1 MIHPQDRSFIG
12 RTAPGIK
19 RWQSQRGYAQVGNSN
34 DVKVNHA
41 MDEKSLPDYL
51 SGVGN
56 RNSQSKPVAI
66 TGSFTLY
73 DVTPANLAFLLNAKV
88 NSVAA
93 GPVTGEARP
102 TAGEEGEHIV
112 FKNLVDSTAA
122 VSILV
127 PPATASAVAELG
139 NVGNGTIGA
148 VAINGS
154 VAGAYAVTLTS
165 ETAFNVTGPGATAI
179 GSGTV
184 GVEFVGG
191 GLTFTITAGATP
203 FAADDA
209 FTVTVAAGTAAEAG
223 VDYIVTHYGIQ
234 IMAGSSI
241 GASGIVADYVK
252 LAADVVEVLTQAAGE
267 YSLHFPGMNDAQNGA
282 PHDITLHRVKF
293 KLITELPVSGT
304 EYAALAVN
312 YECLTDYTIQGDALS
327 KFYRIRMVKPAA

>member
-19 RWQSQRGYAQVGNSN
+19 RWQSARGYSQVGNSN
-34 DVKVNHA
+34 DVKINHA
-41 MDEKSLPDYL
+41 MDEKALPDYL

-56 RNSQSKPVAI
+56 RNSQSKPGAI

-73 DVTPANLAFLLNAKV
+73 DVTPANLAFLLNATI

-93 GPVTGEARP
+93 GPVTGEVHP
-102 TAGEEGEHIV
+102 TAGEAGEHIV
-112 FKNLVDSTAA
+112 FKSLVDAA
-122 VSILV
+122 SAVTILV
-127 PPATASAVAELG
+127 PPATGTAEATLG
-139 NVGNGTIGA
+139 NTGDGTIGTVA
-148 VAINGS
+148 VNG
-154 VAGAYAVTLTS
+154 AVSGDYTVTMTS
-165 ETAFNVTGPGATAI
+165 GTAFSVTGPSAVNL

-184 GVEFVGG
+184 GDEFSAG
-191 GLTFTITAGATP
+191 GLTFTVTAGAQA
-203 FAADDA
+203 FAADDS
-209 FTVTVAAGTAAEAG
+209 FTITVAAGTAAEAG

-252 LAADVVEVLTQAAGE
+252 LAADAVEVLTAAAGE
-267 YSLHFPGMNDAQNGA
+267 YSLHFAGMNDAQNGE
-282 PHDITLHRVKF
+282 PYDITLHRVKF

-304 EYAALAVN
+304 EYVALAVN

-327 KFYRIRMVKPAA
+327 KFYRIRKVKPAA